1 MRVRAEKKAY
11 EDAMRSPRRPSA
23 PSTST
28 CIAPRATEAYRP
40 PWSGPSARGGRT
52 GRPDLVAA
60 GGRGAGWS
68 SAEESSSPTED
79 SSSEAE
85 ASLQPSVSSPPLR
98 SAVELA
104 SPTVDAAA
112 VLRSAA
118 ELASSSSDAA
128 VESSEVGGVVG
139 DELLVPYL
147 RASWLSVRGHGSLL
161 LTSYVPLT
169 SFGY

>member
-128 VESSEVGGVVG
+128 VESSEEESSAMSSSSPTFV
-139 DELLVPYL
+139 L
-147 RASWLSVRGHGSLL
+147 RGSPWSW
-161 LTSYVPLT
+161 
-169 SFGY
+169 

>member
-79 SSSEAE
+79 SSSSEAE

-128 VESSEVGGVVG
+128 VESSEEESSAMSSSSPTFVA
-139 DELLVPYL
+139 L
-147 RASWLSVRGHGSLL
+147 RGHGSLF
-161 LTSYVPLT
+161 LTSY
-169 SFGY
+169 